1 LVKCLGAQ
9 QLWANRCLLSLYF
22 QELATGGPP
31 EKPDINCLSC
41 PKHPGNGDIV
51 PDSEEEDNCSSND
64 GRRRYLHYNGDSS
77 IIVLPSTMMVPDSE
91 DEQNNDHPIILNSE
105 ENVLV
110 FT

>member
-1 LVKCLGAQ
+1 
-9 QLWANRCLLSLYF
+9 
-22 QELATGGPP
+22 
-31 EKPDINCLSC
+31 
-41 PKHPGNGDIV
+41 V

-77 IIVLPSTMMVPDSE
+77 IIVLSLTMMVPDSE
-91 DEQNNDHPIILNSE
+91 DEENVDHPIILNSE

>member
-1 LVKCLGAQ
+1 LGAQ
-9 QLWANRCLLSLYF
+9 QLWANSRLLSLYF
-22 QELATGGPP
+22 QELATGGPS
-31 EKPDINCLSC
+31 EKPDINYLSH
-41 PKHPGNGDIV
+41 PEHPGNGDIV
-51 PDSEEEDNCSSND
+51 PDSEEEDKCSSND

-77 IIVLPSTMMVPDSE
+77 IIVLPSTMMAPDSK